1 MKWAWLAILG
11 CFSLSVSTYL
21 SYNKLANSIDTLQFS
36 ISDNFKKTN
45 DLTQLMIR
53 RIYIQEEKNKQL
65 VSSLNKRIDRLEYYS
80 HTNVG
85 RKDYEESIMKL
96 NNEVAKTRAV
106 VAELLLEK
114 KEAIKKEAK
123 KEIQKVKK

>member
-1 MKWAWLAILG
+1 MRWAWFAILG
-11 CFSLSVSTYL
+11 CFSLSMSTYL
-21 SYNKLANSIDTLQFS
+21 SFKKLSTSIDTLQFS

-65 VSSLNKRIDRLEYYS
+65 VSNLNKRIEKLEYYS

-85 RKDYEESIMKL
+85 RRDYEESIMKL

-106 VAELLLEK
+106 VAELLLDK

-123 KEIQKVKK
+123 KELKKVKK